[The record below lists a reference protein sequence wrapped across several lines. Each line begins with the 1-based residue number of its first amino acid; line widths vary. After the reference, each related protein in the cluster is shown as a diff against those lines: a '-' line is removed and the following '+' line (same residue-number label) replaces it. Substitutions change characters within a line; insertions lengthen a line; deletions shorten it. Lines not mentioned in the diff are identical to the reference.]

1 VKYGFAYKNGK
12 LVNIF
17 CGKEELYNELKA
29 FLVKTFSISV
39 KEVSRPQYIAEQ
51 KANNWNDTYSI

>member
-1 VKYGFAYKNGK
+1 MKYGFAYKNGK

-39 KEVSRPQYIAEQ
+39 KEVSIPIYRRAKRKQLE
-51 KANNWNDTYSI
+51 

>member
-1 VKYGFAYKNGK
+1 MKYGFAYKNGK

-17 CGKEELYNELKA
+17 CGKEELYNEFKA
-29 FLVKTFSISV
+29 FLVKSFSISV
-39 KEVSRPQYIAEQ
+39 KEVSRTQYIAEQ

>member
-1 VKYGFAYKNGK
+1 MKYGFAYKNRK

-17 CGKEELYNELKA
+17 CGREELYNELKA
-29 FLVKTFSISV
+29 FLFKTFSISV
-39 KEVSRPQYIAEQ
+39 KEVLRPQYIAEQ

>member
-1 VKYGFAYKNGK
+1 MKYGFAYKNGK

-29 FLVKTFSISV
+29 FLVKTYSIKV
-39 KEVSRPQYIAEQ
+39 KEVSRHR
-51 KANNWNDTYSI
+51 

>member
-1 VKYGFAYKNGK
+1 MKYGFAYKNGM

-51 KANNWNDTYSI
+51 KNNNWHDTYSF

>member
-1 VKYGFAYKNGK
+1 MMKNGFAYKNGK

-29 FLVKTFSISV
+29 FLVKTFSINV
-39 KEVSRPQYIAEQ
+39 KEVSRP
-51 KANNWNDTYSI
+51 SIYRRTKSKQLE

>member
-1 VKYGFAYKNGK
+1 MKNGFAYKNGK

-29 FLVKTFSISV
+29 FLVKTFSINV
-39 KEVSRPQYIAEQ
+39 KEVSRP
-51 KANNWNDTYSI
+51 SIYRRTKSKQLE

>member
-1 VKYGFAYKNGK
+1 MMKNGFAYKNGK

-29 FLVKTFSISV
+29 FLVKTFSINV
-39 KEVSRPQYIAEQ
+39 KEVSRA
-51 KANNWNDTYSI
+51 SIYRRTKSKQLE

>member
-1 VKYGFAYKNGK
+1 MKYGFAYKNGK

-17 CGKEELYNELKA
+17 CSKEELYNELKA
-29 FLVKTFSISV
+29 FLVKTFSINV